1 MSNNV
6 KYRQKNKYDRAK
18 SKKSPPSHLMVW

>member
-6 KYRQKNKYDRAK
+6 LKKKYDKAK